1 MVYDVQLVQI
11 QSELKRMVT
20 ENQRLRGMVSQ
31 VTNNYSAL
39 QMHIVTVMQQQNAR
53 AETTQE
59 LDEVKF

>member
-1 MVYDVQLVQI
+1 
-11 QSELKRMVT
+11 MVT

-39 QMHIVTVMQQQNAR
+39 QMHILTVMQQQNAR

-59 LDEVKF
+59 LKEVNF